1 MTTKKLKSKLQAAF
15 DACPYSTAS
24 KFEQE
29 NFNNETGAARP
40 RAIIETINRIR
51 KIESDLETE
60 TRKFEQAVLEE
71 EKTLLEAKLETIGED
86 ELVKLIDSR
95 EDVEQDYWINYL
107 GKQAAIEVL
116 TTGKTSL
123 ETMTKMVKLP
133 EDAYVRATQLCV
145 RLANTIKAATV
156 RAEEA
161 IGIMQPQEPA
171 EAEQADK
178 APTKLSLKKV
188 K

>member
-1 MTTKKLKSKLQAAF
+1 MTTKKSKNKLQAAF
-15 DACPYSTAS
+15 DACPYSTIS

-29 NFNNETGAARP
+29 NFSNETGAAKS
-40 RAIIETINRIR
+40 RAVIEAINRIR

-60 TRKFEQAVLEE
+60 TRKFEQAALEE
-71 EKTLLEAKLETIGED
+71 EKSLLEAKLETIGEN
-86 ELVKLIDSR
+86 ELIELINSR
-95 EDVEQDYWINYL
+95 EDVEQDYWINQL

-116 TTGKTSL
+116 TTGKPSI

-161 IGIMQPQEPA
+161 IGIMQAQEST
-171 EAEQADK
+171 ESEQAVNT
-178 APTKLSLKKV
+178 PTKLSLKKV